1 MVSKKIFSRT
11 SRKSSGKAAENE
23 EQREPVA
30 SPHSDGV
37 DGQLEQGSVNAT
49 APVTEPESTA
59 EGTTEP
65 NPGPTH
71 EQVVSEAA
79 DAEPQTSNPTS
90 PKSESKIKSWFK
102 HRISRRFSKP
112 PPPEEPTRQEGPA
125 VATGVVSAVEVSHR
139 AAPLTSHPIRDTD
152 LVSDLAPQRPEPE
165 EDAFNESVSRQ
176 WSSSTENS
184 TNRRWSSSPTGDDG
198 SRRKKGLRMS
208 LRGMIARRSTSD
220 TGSPL
225 ASPTVASAT
234 SAGSPLASPTVASA
248 TSAGGAGSKT
258 IGTVAMS
265 SPSPIAPRLN
275 TMERNE
281 LHDSFTE
288 ESLPPPPSL
297 GQAERRS
304 LSGSARD
311 SKFSEDL

>member
-1 MVSKKIFSRT
+1 MGSKKIFSRT
-11 SRKSSGKAAENE
+11 SRKSSGKVAENE
-23 EQREPVA
+23 NQREPVA
-30 SPHSDGV
+30 SPNSVGV
-37 DGQLEQGSVNAT
+37 DGQFEQGSVHAT

-65 NPGPTH
+65 NLGPTH

-102 HRISRRFSKP
+102 HRVSRRFSKP

-125 VATGVVSAVEVSHR
+125 VATGAVPAVEVSHR
-139 AAPLTSHPIRDTD
+139 AAPLTSNPIRDTD

-184 TNRRWSSSPTGDDG
+184 TNPRWSSSPTGDDG

-208 LRGMIARRSTSD
+208 LRDMIVRRSTSD
-220 TGSPL
+220 
-225 ASPTVASAT
+225 
-234 SAGSPLASPTVASA
+234 AGSPLASPTVASA
-248 TSAGGAGSKT
+248 TSAGGGGGGSKAV
-258 IGTVAMS
+258 GTAAMS
-265 SPSPIAPRLN
+265 SRPPIVPRLN
-275 TMERNE
+275 TMEQNE